1 MRLYVPFQSVDFD
14 GRHVTRGKCLNNCPF
29 KLLTAFSQVVDSP
42 SCWFFPPATM
52 TMSHVPGAITRDYT
66 RSRSTFPAQ
75 TRLSNRL
82 KTFFSYNEKVIYHR
96 STNSSY
102 ILVGKKLSFTSLMT
116 HYLQISPLIKYKIQY
131 ILLFF
136 CKHTIS
142 LWTHAVQTIWLLY
155 NSFNISIES

>member
-29 KLLTAFSQVVDSP
+29 KLLTAFSQVVDS
-42 SCWFFPPATM
+42 FFPRLWRCPT
-52 TMSHVPGAITRDYT
+52 SLVQSQRDYT

-82 KTFFSYNEKVIYHR
+82 KTFFSYNEKVIYHH
-96 STNSSY
+96 STNTSY

-142 LWTHAVQTIWLLY
+142 LWTHTVQTIWLLY